1 MSIVKIFSNAILYH
15 YNTLLVEIPR
25 VMSPL
30 KPSGP
35 TLFGTSNIEKQ
46 LIYCNISI
54 FYPI

>member
-1 MSIVKIFSNAILYH
+1 MSIVKIFSNALLYH
-15 YNTLLVEIPR
+15 YNTFLVEIPR

-35 TLFGTSNIEKQ
+35 TLFGTSNKEKQ